1 MAAICERCGA
11 DITGVALANLTND
24 TFEAIYCAW
33 LAFGVLRFRAQT
45 LGKALLTT
53 FSQRFG
59 PLEQIPNGR
68 MTAKQK
74 ARLDNVY
81 ATPISRVKV
90 DGKPIGGRG

>member
-45 LGKALLTT
+45 LGKALLQI
-53 FSQRFG
+53 SASVSG
-59 PLEQIPNGR
+59 PLSKFP
-68 MTAKQK
+68 T
-74 ARLDNVY
+74 
-81 ATPISRVKV
+81 
-90 DGKPIGGRG
+90 GG

>member
-1 MAAICERCGA
+1 MAAICERCDA
-11 DITGVALANLTND
+11 DITGIDRANLIDD
-24 TFEAIYCAW
+24 TFEAIYRAW

-81 ATPISRVKV
+81 VTPISRVKV

>member
-1 MAAICERCGA
+1 MAAICERCDA
-11 DITGVALANLTND
+11 DITGIDRANLIDD

-45 LGKALLTT
+45 LGKALLKT

-81 ATPISRVKV
+81 VTPISRVKV